1 MHPTAFIDQKKPD
14 AGVKTLC
21 AEVIAA
27 AALGSCVSAVWQIL
41 RGSGAVLV
49 GPDGERFVNEL
60 EKRDYVREYCCAQ
73 LTFNR

>member
-21 AEVIAA
+21 AEVVAA
-27 AALGSCVSAVWQIL
+27 AALCSCVSAVWQIL

-60 EKRDYVREYCCAQ
+60 EKRDYVRKYHCAQ
-73 LTFNR
+73 LMLNR